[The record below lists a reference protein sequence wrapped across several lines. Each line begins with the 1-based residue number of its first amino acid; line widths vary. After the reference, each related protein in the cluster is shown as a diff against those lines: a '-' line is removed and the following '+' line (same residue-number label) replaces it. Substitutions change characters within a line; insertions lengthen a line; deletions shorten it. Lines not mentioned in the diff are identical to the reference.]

1 MAVQTFIQEEI
12 AKNLKRI
19 RKERKLNQKQ
29 LAALLDK
36 SERTIQNYEAG
47 ETDFSISMLKD
58 IAIAL
63 DIDWRELIGEHIE
76 IPIASQSDMDKY
88 RIDTFG
94 DIVSLLFQMQ
104 ETYDVTMN
112 LQVAKPPEDREWK
125 AGISIDGKGS
135 GKYDADFCLFL
146 ENWRDKLDMLCH
158 NLLSME
164 QYREWQKKT
173 VAYYSSGA
181 VTPLQGHPD
190 MEVCVLENGEHSY
203 RWKNSNDDKQK
214 Q

>member
-1 MAVQTFIQEEI
+1 MAVQTFTQEEV

-63 DIDWRELIGEHIE
+63 DIDWWELIGQRVE
-76 IPIASQSDMDKY
+76 IPIASQSEMDKY
-88 RIDTFG
+88 RIDNFG
-94 DIVSLLFQMQ
+94 DIVNLLFKLQ
-104 ETYDVTMN
+104 ETYDVTMGI
-112 LQVAKPPEDREWK
+112 QIAKPPEDMEWK
-125 AGISIDGKGS
+125 AGISIDGKGNR
-135 GKYDADFCLFL
+135 KYDADFCLFL
-146 ENWRDKLDMLCH
+146 ENWRDKLDMLCR

-164 QYREWQKKT
+164 GYREWQRKT
-173 VAYYSSGA
+173 VAYYSCGEVAS
-181 VTPLQGHPD
+181 VQGHPD
-190 MEVCVLENGEHSY
+190 IELCILENREHIY
-203 RWKNSNDDKQK
+203 RWKNPDEDVKDR
-214 Q
+214 

>member
-1 MAVQTFIQEEI
+1 MAVQTFTQEEI

-76 IPIASQSDMDKY
+76 IPTASQSDMDKY

-94 DIVSLLFQMQ
+94 DIVSLLFKMQ

-125 AGISIDGKGS
+125 AGISDRKS
-135 GKYDADFCLFL
+135 V
-146 ENWRDKLDMLCH
+146 E
-158 NLLSME
+158 
-164 QYREWQKKT
+164 
-173 VAYYSSGA
+173 
-181 VTPLQGHPD
+181 
-190 MEVCVLENGEHSY
+190 
-203 RWKNSNDDKQK
+203 
-214 Q
+214 

>member
-1 MAVQTFIQEEI
+1 MAFQTFTQEEI

-76 IPIASQSDMDKY
+76 IPIASQPDMDKY

-94 DIVSLLFQMQ
+94 TEKKNTRT
-104 ETYDVTMN
+104 ET
-112 LQVAKPPEDREWK
+112 
-125 AGISIDGKGS
+125 
-135 GKYDADFCLFL
+135 
-146 ENWRDKLDMLCH
+146 
-158 NLLSME
+158 
-164 QYREWQKKT
+164 
-173 VAYYSSGA
+173 
-181 VTPLQGHPD
+181 TP
-190 MEVCVLENGEHSY
+190 
-203 RWKNSNDDKQK
+203 
-214 Q
+214 

>member
-1 MAVQTFIQEEI
+1 MAFQTFTQEEI

-164 QYREWQKKT
+164 QYRE
-173 VAYYSSGA
+173 
-181 VTPLQGHPD
+181 
-190 MEVCVLENGEHSY
+190 
-203 RWKNSNDDKQK
+203 
-214 Q
+214 